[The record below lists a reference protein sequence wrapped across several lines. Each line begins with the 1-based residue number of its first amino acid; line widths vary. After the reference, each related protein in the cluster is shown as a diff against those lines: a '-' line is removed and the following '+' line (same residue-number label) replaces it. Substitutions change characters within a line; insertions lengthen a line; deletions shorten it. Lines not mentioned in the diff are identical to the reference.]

1 MMAENC
7 GELSADVD
15 ILVRPEVGGETTTAP
30 ASEPHAVTNED
41 LALAYR
47 GDGETILARGES

>member
-1 MMAENC
+1 MMAEYC

-15 ILVRPEVGGETTTAP
+15 ILGRPEVGGEITTAP
-30 ASEPHAVTNED
+30 ASEPHAVANED

-47 GDGETILARGES
+47 GDGETMLAIG

>member
-30 ASEPHAVTNED
+30 ASEPHAATNED

-47 GDGETILARGES
+47 GDGETILAIG